1 MRLAIL
7 SGGRDHVRLSM
18 KKTISAVVLMLGLSG
33 CGPKYGDSS
42 NLRLTPGLGIAGVV
56 EIGMTPEQVGRATH
70 DLVTST
76 FEHIPGEVEYEVPS
90 LGISWQSGR
99 SVTNNPIRVFT
110 VYVGPSSANEQQPR
124 PHSRFGGML
133 AGVLSLR
140 SEGWVSRDQ
149 IVGLLGEPVEHYD
162 LSTMQEQDRVQRISA
177 LIAELRTNVLSSAIR
192 WPSSGERLAYP
203 QRGIYLE
210 LVSNTVWEI
219 GIAKPGEQGAAPLP
233 RAPQP
238 GHSEGAR

>member
-1 MRLAIL
+1 MEMIMAYTVWGTILTLFAALIWLRHSRTAAVIFVLYALLVVGLAVISGGKMNILITNLAI
-7 SGGRDHVRLSM
+7 
-18 KKTISAVVLMLGLSG
+18 AVGLS
-33 CGPKYGDSS
+33 
-42 NLRLTPGLGIAGVV
+42 LLTLC
-56 EIGMTPEQVGRATH
+56 RRKH
-70 DLVTST
+70 RST
-76 FEHIPGEVEYEVPS
+76 
-90 LGISWQSGR
+90 R
-99 SVTNNPIRVFT
+99 TAC

-140 SEGWVSRDQ
+140 SEGRVSRDQ
-149 IVGLLGEPVEHYD
+149 IVGLLGEPVAHYD

-219 GIAKPGEQGAAPLP
+219 GIAKPGEQGAALP